1 MNTTIIWMT
10 RIIHEPMTFIL
21 DTCRLYNV
29 ESCEKTITVNVRSSI
44 KTIIFVSKSL
54 GKKTVRIWPHPPGN
68 CLLLDPLPIGI
79 SDALRGG
86 KYKPHPGMEGNS
98 FHFLMNLCRYTCNS
112 SWSHCKFFLKLFN
125 SLLLLNVHVF
135 SADTK
140 HERHFK
146 ITSVNW

>member
-1 MNTTIIWMT
+1 
-10 RIIHEPMTFIL
+10 MTFIL
-21 DTCRLYNV
+21 DICRLYHTGKLWKKH
-29 ESCEKTITVNVRSSI
+29 SAITVNVRSSI
-44 KTIIFVSKSL
+44 KTIILVSFKVP
-54 GKKTVRIWPHPPGN
+54 GKKTLRIWPHSLGN
-68 CLLLDPLPIGI
+68 CLLLDPLPTGI

-86 KYKPHPGMEGNS
+86 KYKPHPGVEDNS
-98 FHFLMNLCRYTCNS
+98 FHFLMNLCRYACNIAPGVTAS
-112 SWSHCKFFLKLFN
+112 FSLNFLN

>member
-1 MNTTIIWMT
+1 
-10 RIIHEPMTFIL
+10 MTFIL
-21 DTCRLYNV
+21 DICRLYHTGKLWKKH
-29 ESCEKTITVNVRSSI
+29 SAITVNVRSSI
-44 KTIIFVSKSL
+44 KTIILVSFKVP
-54 GKKTVRIWPHPPGN
+54 GKKTLRIWPHSLGN
-68 CLLLDPLPIGI
+68 CLLLDPLPTGI

-86 KYKPHPGMEGNS
+86 KYKPHPGVEDNS
-98 FHFLMNLCRYTCNS
+98 FHFLMNLCRYACNIAPRVTAS
-112 SWSHCKFFLKLFN
+112 FSLNFLN

>member
-1 MNTTIIWMT
+1 MSWWHSI
-10 RIIHEPMTFIL
+10 IL
-21 DTCRLYNV
+21 DTCRLPV
-29 ESCEKTITVNVRSSI
+29 SQTGKLWKKHSAITVNARSSI
-44 KTIIFVSKSL
+44 KTIILVSKSIE
-54 GKKTVRIWPHPPGN
+54 KKALRIWPHPLGN

-86 KYKPHPGMEGNS
+86 KYKPHPGVEDNS
-98 FHFLMNLCRYTCNS
+98 FHFLMNLCRYACNIAPGVTAS
-112 SWSHCKFFLKLFN
+112 FSLNFLN